1 MGPLLSDLTR
11 KMQEKAAKGDA
22 DPTKI
27 LIHSTHDTCLA
38 GLSSTL
44 DMFDDKYDPIVRA
57 VDHVTHC
64 ALFVAGGRRS
74 PPRSRSSCSGN
85 AIPLL
90 RRRRRGRTSCQYW
103 AVRETQP
110 STVCLRLPDICVCIV
125 MTAILIFY
133 LPTDVRVRYQNE
145 NKVLPLCAEEGK
157 HLPGSPEF
165 CTLAAFAERV
175 RELTPKDWEAECA
188 YVPGNRQKD
197 REEAQAAAEKIISK
211 PSPSKP

>member
-1 MGPLLSDLTR
+1 
-11 KMQEKAAKGDA
+11 MQEKAAKGDA

-44 DMFDDKYDPIVRA
+44 DMFDDKYDLIVCA

-64 ALFVAGGRRS
+64 ALFAAGGQRS
-74 PPRSRSSCSGN
+74 QPRSHLSCSGN

-90 RRRRRGRTSCQYW
+90 RQRRRGRTFCQCW

-110 STVCLRLPDICVCIV
+110 GTVCLRLSDICVCV
-125 MTAILIFY
+125 VLTAILIVY
-133 LPTDVRVRYQNE
+133 LFFTDVRVRYQNE

-197 REEAQAAAEKIISK
+197 REEAQAAAEKVISK